1 MLIRNYS
8 TRNFLKGCT
17 EPKGNEHRKRTRKMA
32 RGDVLAS
39 TESLN
44 VCPRG
49 MGTDSDSDSLSYQVI
64 VNINATWKY
73 ILNCDYYVIIL

>member
-1 MLIRNYS
+1 
-8 TRNFLKGCT
+8 
-17 EPKGNEHRKRTRKMA
+17 MA

-44 VCPRG
+44 VCPCG
-49 MGTDSDSDSLSYQVI
+49 MDTDSDSDSLSYQVI
-64 VNINATWKY
+64 VNVNATWKY